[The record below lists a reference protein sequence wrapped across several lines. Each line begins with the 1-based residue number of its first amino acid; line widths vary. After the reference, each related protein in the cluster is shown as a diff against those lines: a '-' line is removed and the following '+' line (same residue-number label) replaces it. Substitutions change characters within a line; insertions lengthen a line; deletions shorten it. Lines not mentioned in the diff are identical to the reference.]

1 LRRLTGDPV
10 LSERIVQ
17 DYRRAGLD
25 ARLRA
30 ILDYVIKI
38 TRSSV
43 DCSEADIQALKAHG
57 LTDEDVYD
65 VIQTAAIYNFNNRV
79 ANASG
84 YLPDRAFHG
93 TFRSEKRTEGS

>member
-1 LRRLTGDPV
+1 MTGDPV

-25 ARLRA
+25 ARMRA
-30 ILDYVIKI
+30 ILDYAIKI

-43 DCSEADIQALKAHG
+43 ECTEGDIQALKAHG

-84 YLPDRAFHG
+84 FIPDRAFHG
-93 TFRSEKRTEGS
+93 TFREERKE

>member
-1 LRRLTGDPV
+1 MRRLTGDPV
-10 LSERIVQ
+10 LSERMVQ

-30 ILDYVIKI
+30 IMDYAVKI
-38 TRSSV
+38 TRNSV
-43 DCSEADIQALKAHG
+43 ECSEADIESLRGNG
-57 LTDEDVYD
+57 LTDEDIYD

-84 YLPDRAFHG
+84 FLPDRAFHG
-93 TFRSEKRTEGS
+93 SFR

>member
-1 LRRLTGDPV
+1 MRRLTGDPV
-10 LSERIVQ
+10 LSERMVQ

-30 ILDYVIKI
+30 VMDYAVKI
-38 TRSSV
+38 TRNSV
-43 DCSEADIQALKAHG
+43 ECSEADIESLRGHG
-57 LTDEDVYD
+57 LSDEDIYD

-84 YLPDRAFHG
+84 FLPDRAFHG
-93 TFRSEKRTEGS
+93 AFR

>member
-10 LSERIVQ
+10 FSERMVQ

-30 ILDYVIKI
+30 IMDYAIKI
-38 TRSSV
+38 TRHSV
-43 DCSEADIQALKAHG
+43 ECSEADIEALREHG
-57 LTDEDVYD
+57 LTDEDIYD

-84 YLPDRAFHG
+84 FLPDREFHG
-93 TFRSEKRTEGS
+93 SFR

>member
-1 LRRLTGDPV
+1 MRRLTGDPV
-10 LSERIVQ
+10 LSERMVQ

-30 ILDYVIKI
+30 IMDYAVKI
-38 TRSSV
+38 TRNSV
-43 DCSEADIQALKAHG
+43 ECSEADIEALRGHG
-57 LTDEDVYD
+57 LTDDDIYD

-84 YLPDRAFHG
+84 FLPDRAYHG
-93 TFRSEKRTEGS
+93 SFR

>member
-10 LSERIVQ
+10 LSERMVQ

-30 ILDYVIKI
+30 IMDYAVKI
-38 TRSSV
+38 TRYSV
-43 DCSEADIQALKAHG
+43 ECSEADIESLRGHG
-57 LTDEDVYD
+57 LSDEDIYD

-84 YLPDRAFHG
+84 FLPDRAFHG
-93 TFRSEKRTEGS
+93 TFR